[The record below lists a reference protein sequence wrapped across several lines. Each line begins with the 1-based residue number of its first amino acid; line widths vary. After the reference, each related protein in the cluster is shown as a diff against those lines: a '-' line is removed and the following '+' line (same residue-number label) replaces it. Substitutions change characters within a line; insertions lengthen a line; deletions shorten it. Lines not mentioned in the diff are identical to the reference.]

1 MKLLFYN
8 WDRIDGTVGG
18 GVNVYQRN
26 LFNYLLKNTQHE
38 IYVINSGFTYTRD
51 HDKKAT
57 LIKIDNKISDK
68 IQTFEIINSPVI
80 APAQQSIKNL
90 RYYIED
96 MKLYGIFKDFIKEH
110 GEFDVIHF
118 NNLEGL
124 SINVLKLKEEFPR
137 TKFIFSLHNY
147 FLICSKVSLW
157 QTPKSGANRNCIKQ
171 SCAECADC
179 YKKINYG
186 VEIFSR
192 RYFEK
197 VKKIKGVGRL
207 LKLYTRLSPDS
218 DNVDLYREFEAKNLE
233 YVNKYCDAILAVSNR
248 VKEIFVA
255 HGFDENKVKLSYIGT
270 DVANIQ
276 TNTNCADINSNP
288 FKIIFL
294 GYMNEEKGFFFLQ
307 EALRQMPDEL
317 AKNIVL
323 TVAAKYT
330 PRNIMDIMKLNKLKP
345 KFKDIILQNGYKR
358 DEQKQLLQGQHLGMV
373 PVMWED
379 NLPQTAMEQ
388 IAYGVPIL
396 CSNLGGASE
405 LHSHNPDFT
414 FEAGNVEDFLQKF
427 ENIINNRNL
436 LQTYWDSVKPLTTMK
451 EHVKFLEQVY
461 SN

>member
-8 WDRIDGTVGG
+8 WDWADGRIGG
-18 GVNVYQRN
+18 GVTVYQRN

-38 IYVINSGFTYTRD
+38 LYFINSGLTYTTG
-51 HDKKAT
+51 HDKETAI
-57 LIKIDNKISDK
+57 IKIDNKISDK
-68 IQTFEIINSPVI
+68 IHTFEIINSPVI

-90 RYYIED
+90 RYYLED
-96 MKLYGIFKDFIKEH
+96 MKLYDIFKDFMNEY

-124 SINVLKLKEEFPR
+124 SINVLKLKEVFPK

-147 FLICSKVSLW
+147 FLVCSKVSLW
-157 QTPKSGANRNCIKQ
+157 QTPKNGANRNCRKQ
-171 SCAECADC
+171 DCSECAYC

-192 RYFEK
+192 RYLEQ
-197 VKKIKGVGRL
+197 VKKIRGVGRL
-207 LKLYTRLSPDS
+207 MKLYTRISPDS
-218 DNVDLYREFEAKNLE
+218 DNTDLYRQFEEKNLL
-233 YVNKYCDAILAVSNR
+233 YANKYFDSILAVSNR
-248 VKEIFVA
+248 VKEIFVE
-255 HGFDENKVKLSYIGT
+255 HGFDEKKVKLSYIGT

-294 GYMNEEKGFFFLQ
+294 GYMNEEKGFFFLLKALQ
-307 EALRQMPDEL
+307 EMSDEL
-317 AKNIVL
+317 AKNIVV
-323 TVAAKYT
+323 TVAARYT
-330 PRNIMDIMKLNKLKP
+330 PRNIMDIWNLKKLKP

-358 DEQKQLLQGQHLGMV
+358 DEQKQLLQGQHLGIV

-405 LHSHNPDFT
+405 LHSHNAEFT
-414 FEAGNVEDFLQKF
+414 FEAGNVEDFLNKF

-436 LQTYWDSVKPLTTMK
+436 LQKYWDSVKPLTTMQA
-451 EHVKFLEQVY
+451 HVKFLEQLY
-461 SN
+461 SD